1 MFAQMLA
8 AERRFRIREILSA
21 QRTVSATELARVLGV
36 TGATIR
42 RDLEALEQEGLLV
55 RSHGGAVSRASSTAY
70 QGSYD
75 YLLHVNETE
84 KQAIAREAAKL
95 ILDGDTV
102 FLEGSTTVFELARCI
117 QRRSRLTV
125 VTNSPAIVVQFQH
138 SPGVS
143 VISTGGY
150 LHKDT
155 LYLQGVWTRRVLAEI
170 RLDKAVLGVTGIDPE
185 FGMSTADHPEA
196 EIKQLLLRAAR
207 QRIALGDHTKFGRQ
221 NFAFVAPVTDIDI
234 LVTDSGVEQKY
245 VEQLRD
251 KGIQVIIAEVKTG
264 EARKEKGKPLPEV
277 GRQSLQVL
285 GGGVSVSG

>member
-1 MFAQMLA
+1 MLA
-8 AERRFRIREILSA
+8 AERRFRIREILAA
-21 QRTVSATELARVLGV
+21 QRTVSATELAGILGV

-42 RDLEALEQEGLLV
+42 RDLGVLEQEGLLV

-70 QGSYD
+70 QGSYE
-75 YLLHVNETE
+75 YLLHVNEAE
-84 KQAIAREAAKL
+84 KKAIAREAAKL

-102 FLEGSTTVFELARCI
+102 FLEGSTTVFELARCL

-125 VTNSPAIVVQFQH
+125 VTNSPAIVMQFQH

-155 LYLQGVWTRRVLAEI
+155 LYLQGVWTRRALAEV

-185 FGMSTADHPEA
+185 FGMSSADHPEA
-196 EIKQLLLRAAR
+196 EIKQLLIKAAR
-207 QRIALGDHTKFGRQ
+207 QRIALGDRTKFGRQ
-221 NFAFVAPVTDIDI
+221 SFAFVAPVTDIDI
-234 LVTDSGVEQKY
+234 IVTDNGIEQKY

-251 KGIQVIIAEVKTG
+251 KGIQVIIAEVKEE
-264 EARKEKGKPLPEV
+264 EASRGKRKPLPAV
-277 GRQSLQVL
+277 SRQSLQVL
-285 GGGVSVSG
+285 GGGVSG